1 MIIIDAFIAYL
12 GALPVAIHV
21 VQLPDDFVS
30 RCVRARPSV
39 NVNQQPKSQRE
50 RKRILYTLKV
60 CVAATD
66 EKQQQEKKT
75 KH

>member
-21 VQLPDDFVS
+21 VQLLDDFVS
-30 RCVRARPSV
+30 RVYARDRVLTVCTS
-39 NVNQQPKSQRE
+39 NQRVKENAKEYYIHIGS
-50 RKRILYTLKV
+50 V

-66 EKQQQEKKT
+66 EKQQQKK
-75 KH
+75 K